1 MNSEIDELL
10 GMVDEWKFKLH
21 EKLKGLSPEEEAEF
35 WKKAHK
41 KGLAGRLDTARRR
54 RPFKGAAKQRRRA
67 SA

>member
-10 GMVDEWKFKLH
+10 AMVDEWKFKLH
-21 EKLKGLSPEEEAEF
+21 EKLKDMTPKEEAEF

-41 KGLAGRLDTARRR
+41 KGLSP
-54 RPFKGAAKQRRRA
+54 RPTTPKQKRPVKRAAKQRLRA

>member
-10 GMVDEWKFKLH
+10 AMVDEWKFKLH
-21 EKLKGLSPEEEAEF
+21 EKLKDLSPEEEAEF

-41 KGLAGRLDTARRR
+41 KALASRPRSPRPRRSL
-54 RPFKGAAKQRRRA
+54 KGAVKQRGRA